1 MTDREKLEAIAAD
14 IPGDAASWQALADKV
29 RAMMPGRRPAAWTLQ
44 AIQREG
50 DGTLDAKMW
59 GHLRNLDRA
68 LQEFAFVLGAMERGD
83 DPDIPF

>member
-29 RAMMPGRRPAAWTLQ
+29 RAMLPHTSHPWTCD
-44 AIQREG
+44 AYKGHG
-50 DGTLDAKMW
+50 DGTLDANMW